1 MYITNNQQSNKNNRF
16 ILSGLFKTT
25 AAILLTMILGNA
37 YGQKAATDSIFED
50 DFENGLDKWS
60 QVHASNPTRNWSTK
74 MGGATPLNGSGT
86 KPESAQ
92 SGDFNAYFYISSVQ
106 YTYSTYLV
114 SPTID
119 FSGAHKPLLTF
130 WYSLYESQMGDVNNP
145 EELITDNFEFTLC
158 YRLSPTSNWVEYRNY
173 KDATNDVT
181 PWRCD
186 SIYLPEELCGNAQVQ
201 IAFLGKTKSIGLGIC
216 IDNIKIKETL
226 IINKYVTSIYASQP
240 NNNMVPTSST
250 DNPVMML
257 RIPVL
262 GNNGTLLLKSLTA
275 KAMQQASLSV
285 KENGMKLFY
294 TQSEEFRTNRLL
306 ATTSIGN
313 NGKATFSNIN
323 FDLPLGNA
331 YLWIT
336 CNVKDEDGEHRLKN
350 NKIEFIIES
359 NAINIGNST
368 YPSNDLP
375 EKEKQGQGRLVNES
389 IFFDNFELAS
399 FSNENWTFE
408 GEFERAEA
416 QGKGGDNGGNSD
428 PDYARSGSF
437 IIGTDI
443 TGKGSDE
450 HSQGNYEK
458 DIANRAY
465 TATTKNFTTS
475 TYSNL
480 ASLKYYKDINILYYR
495 WLNCNT
501 GDSAFVS
508 YSLNGGTTWA
518 DAWRTTA
525 IMQESSWNFQ
535 KLNISKYA
543 DKKESIK
550 LQVSLGPTPSQLQ
563 YSGWNIDD
571 FALVGTFVYADAAI
585 TEITAPN
592 SGCGFS
598 TEESVSIKIKNAGF
612 NDITIPFTVSYSI
625 DGGRT
630 WVDNETIT
638 RGLIR
643 DEVYEYTFNA
653 KADLSN
659 YGWYDIR
666 AKVTL
671 DEDEYPQNNSM
682 QKKVLSLPYYNLP
695 YAQDF
700 NTSHG
705 HWYSFGNNNTW
716 EYGTLSG
723 ARCWATKLTE
733 DYPAGDSAWLE
744 SPCFDLSNLQKPMLS
759 FKLKADA
766 ADTDGLAVYFS
777 TDNGATWT
785 LIPYGTS
792 YPRLS
797 WYNTNSNIAA
807 LGTKGWT
814 GNFDWTFIQQLL
826 PSELAGESSV
836 KLRFLFQSVASD
848 EPTDHNGFAIDD
860 ICLYEAPADAGVAEI
875 VTPVSA
881 CYLDSTQQITVRIK
895 NYGIRGITSADSLF
909 TTVTINDRLTITDTF
924 LLAINDTIKVNESKD
939 FIFRQ
944 KVNMWNK
951 NDYVMT
957 AYTDV
962 TGDTLLFSATN
973 NDTIPT
979 KSTTAT
985 VWGEPAY
992 TLGPDI
998 GTLNPTA
1005 INIFGGKQSDDNWF
1019 KSYLWE
1025 PLKDSENNDVAGG
1038 HNSTQRWIGI
1048 LDSDKLPNFPDGK
1061 EKGYYYEYQITVTTQ
1076 EHNCVAKD
1084 TIRIIKSETDISI
1097 DNIAFEFDYPEEGS
1111 ANPQEFTRIT
1121 PNKPEFG
1128 NTQYCISKQPEKV
1141 TVTVK
1146 NNAEV
1151 KVDQGEKISLCYTYL
1166 DADNNIC
1173 TYSEDT
1179 IMQNDMLPNASFEY
1193 TFKQAPELTLGIMQE
1208 LHFFVRINA
1217 DMKHNNDSA
1226 TISVNAWP
1234 LPTADLGNDSLL
1246 IQDPSNR
1253 LLTTPNITNASYIWQ
1268 DGLTTSRSFVIT
1280 ETNTAYYW
1288 VSVTDEHNC
1297 GIATDSILIVSDN
1310 WKIDEIVSPN
1320 DQCEPIDAAE
1330 LSVSITNLSV
1340 NNYSNAIIPVAIT
1353 INGEVT
1359 NTVIEIEDLAAGES
1373 FTYTFNDMPIDM
1385 SEPGTYS
1392 ISVRILPT
1400 HDINRNDNITY
1411 KDVNIWGEWQVDLG
1425 ADMIYTLE
1433 ADTITLHATGKD
1445 SKFDNGKFMTYYWS
1459 TAGNTEETSGLE
1471 SSDSIFAIPSN
1482 RLERYTVYVEDFHG
1496 CSSSEA
1502 SVTIMPFD
1510 LSITEISS
1518 PKTSCD
1524 LNSATT
1530 AELKIYNNSNEK
1542 IYDGDTI
1549 YVYVQTDNGDVFEHE
1564 QDLPEIEIGQSQQ
1577 ISFNYTP
1584 TFTGNTSDHTVKMW
1598 LSWENDV
1605 FHGNDTLSQPIQ
1617 QHARPEP
1624 FDLGND
1630 IYTTR
1635 PDTVQLSAPEGYSNY
1650 IWSTDS
1656 TGSNIL
1662 NVSYSGSAK
1671 YWVRVVNGYGCA
1683 TTDSISIFTTD
1694 LTMSIVEGAAN
1705 SCSPVSGDSVTAQ
1718 IAVSRNNTVP
1728 AGTRFTATY
1737 ECNGYSDTKEVI
1749 TTKDITYNDPF
1760 TFKFNNLV
1768 TLPDTGDYTLR
1779 TNLTVHN
1786 AIDVDRN
1793 NNSVTSTVR
1802 IGALSLPF
1810 QDTIRTYDDLYI
1822 IDAGESFSIFNWV
1835 DNPFAE
1841 QRLAVVTTNK
1851 YILHAID
1858 TNGCAATDSTYV
1870 FFVVPSYEISGL
1882 GFASTMCEP
1891 NEPTEISFYIKNTG
1905 NDKVAAGT
1913 IIPISYKI
1921 DDNATVAENF
1931 TLTKGLWEGDTVLV
1945 KFKQKADVR
1954 ETGSYTMIL
1963 DADVNGY
1970 ATSSVKTITVMDNP
1984 KPDLG
1989 NDITTDK
1996 DSWQLTPG
2004 INYGQ
2009 FLWSTGG
2016 TDYYID
2022 VTTSG
2027 DYWVTVTNNYGCSA
2041 NDTISV
2047 YFIEPEVSVAA
2058 LNSTATYCGDIVDQN
2073 FEINLSN
2080 SGSKNLTAGHTI
2092 GITCSTGS
2100 TTIADSIKLPND
2112 FFTGASFNYTL
2123 ATPVSIEGVGTHTL
2137 SFIVSVDGKQTDI
2150 SAFAVNIFDFPTLN
2164 FGNDELLVEK
2174 YPYTLSAPAS
2184 YSEYLWNDGSNGN
2197 SISVNADGIYT
2208 LTVTDENN
2216 CSSSSNIKIKLKD
2229 AGGEGQHNDTTG
2241 INSLA
2246 EGEIGIYPNP
2256 ADNTIN
2262 IDFSHSQLSGS
2273 HIWIT
2278 SVAGR
2283 VMLTDTQ
2290 TSDIMQ
2296 VDISNWAQ
2304 GIYIIKIV
2312 NGNSSGFIKFVK
2324 R

>member
-1 MYITNNQQSNKNNRF
+1 MKNFVFTN
-16 ILSGLFKTT
+16 ILKC
-25 AAILLTMILGNA
+25 AAIIISTFLAVNA
-37 YGQKAATDSIFED
+37 YGQSKAISDSIFEE
-50 DFENGLDKWS
+50 DFENGLDKWT
-60 QVHASNPTRNWSTK
+60 QVHASNPTRDWSTK

-106 YTYSTYLV
+106 YTYSTYLI

-119 FSGAHKPLLTF
+119 FTDAHKPLLKF
-130 WYSLYESQMGDVNNP
+130 WYSLYESQMGEVDNP

-186 SIYLPEELCGNAQVQ
+186 SIYLPEVLCGNAQVQ

-216 IDNIKIKETL
+216 IDNIKIRETL
-226 IINKYVTSIYASQP
+226 VINKYVTSIYASQP
-240 NNNMVPTSST
+240 NTNMVPTSST

-275 KAMQQASLSV
+275 TAMQQASLSI

-294 TQSEEFRTNRLL
+294 TQNEEFRTNRLL
-306 ATTSIGN
+306 ATTSIDN

-336 CNVKDEDGEHRLKN
+336 CNIKDEDGEHRLKN
-350 NKIEFIIES
+350 NKIEFKIEP

-368 YPSNDLP
+368 YPINELP

-416 QGKGGDNGGNSD
+416 LGKGGDNGGNSD
-428 PDYARSGSF
+428 PDYARSGNF
-437 IIGTDI
+437 IIGTDV
-443 TGKGSDE
+443 TGIGSDD

-458 DIANRAY
+458 DIDNRAY

-475 TYSNL
+475 AYSDL
-480 ASLKYYKDINILYYR
+480 AWFKYYKDINILYYR

-508 YSLNGGTTWA
+508 YSLNGGTTWS

-525 IMQESSWNFQ
+525 IMQESNWNFQ

-592 SGCGFS
+592 NGCGFS
-598 TEESVSIKIKNAGF
+598 TKESVSIKIKNAGF

-630 WVDNETIT
+630 WTDNETIT
-638 RGLIR
+638 RGLVR

-682 QKKVLSLPYYNLP
+682 RKKVLSLPYHNLP

-705 HWYSFGNNNTW
+705 HWYSFGDNSTW

-733 DYPAGDSAWLE
+733 NYPACDSAWLE
-744 SPCFDLSNLQKPMLS
+744 SPCFDFSNIQKPMLS
-759 FKLKADA
+759 FNLKADA
-766 ADTDGLAVYFS
+766 ANTDGLAVYFS

-836 KLRFLFQSVASD
+836 KLKFLFQSAASD
-848 EPTDHNGFAIDD
+848 EPTGHNGFAIDD
-860 ICLYEAPADAGVAEI
+860 IRLYEAPADAGVAEI

-881 CYLDSTQQITVRIK
+881 CYLDSTQQITVRIQ
-895 NYGIRGITSADSLF
+895 NYGIRGITRADSLF
-909 TTVTINDRLTITDTF
+909 TTVTVNDRLTITDTF
-924 LLAINDTIKVNESKD
+924 LLAINDTIKVNESKN

-979 KSTTAT
+979 KSITAT

-1025 PLKDSENNDVAGG
+1025 PLKDSENNDVTGG

-1048 LDSDKLPNFPDGK
+1048 LDSDKLPGFPDGK

-1097 DNIAFEFDYPEEGS
+1097 DNIAFNFDYPEEGS

-1173 TYSEDT
+1173 TYAEDT
-1179 IMQNDMLPNASFEY
+1179 IMQNDMLPDASFEY

-1226 TISVNAWP
+1226 TININAWP

-1253 LLTTPNITNASYIWQ
+1253 LLTTPNISNASYLWQ

-1280 ETNTAYYW
+1280 ETNTSYYW

-1340 NNYSNAIIPVAIT
+1340 NDYSNTIIPVAIT

-1359 NTVIEIEDLAAGES
+1359 NSVIEIEDLAAGES
-1373 FTYTFNDMPIDM
+1373 LTYTFNDMPIDM

-1411 KDVNIWGEWQVDLG
+1411 KDVNIWGVRQVDLG
-1425 ADMIYTLE
+1425 DDLIFTLE
-1433 ADTITLHATGKD
+1433 ADTITLDAGEGFK
-1445 SKFDNGKFMTYYWS
+1445 SYYWVVYNDDKNDTLS
-1459 TAGNTEETSGLE
+1459 TEQTFT
-1471 SSDSIFAIPSN
+1471 IPSIN
-1482 RLERYTVYVEDFHG
+1482 SKTYAIQVEDFHD
-1496 CSSSEA
+1496 CPESEFE
-1502 SVTIMPFD
+1502 VTIMPFD

-1542 IYDGDTI
+1542 IDDGTPI

-1598 LSWENDV
+1598 LSWDNDV
-1605 FHGNDTLSQPIQ
+1605 FYDNDTLSQTIHQ
-1617 QHARPEP
+1617 YAKPEP
-1624 FDLGND
+1624 FDLGSD

-1635 PDTVQLSAPEGYSNY
+1635 PDTVQLVAPSGYSNY
-1650 IWSTDS
+1650 IWSNDS
-1656 TGSNIL
+1656 TGSNTL
-1662 NVSYSGSAK
+1662 NVNYSGSEK

-1694 LTMSIVEGAAN
+1694 VTLSIVEGAAN
-1705 SCSPVSGDSVTAQ
+1705 SCLPVNNDSVKAQ
-1718 IAVSRNNTVP
+1718 IKVNRNNTVP
-1728 AGTRFTATY
+1728 AGAQFTATF
-1737 ECNGYSDTKEVI
+1737 ECNGYTDTKEIV
-1749 TTKDITYNDPF
+1749 TTKDITFDEPY
-1760 TFKFNNLV
+1760 TFSFDKLV
-1768 TLPDTGDYTLR
+1768 TLPDTGNYALT

-1786 AIDVDRN
+1786 TIDVNSDN
-1793 NNSVTSTVR
+1793 NAATPTVR
-1802 IGALSLPF
+1802 IGALQLPF
-1810 QDTIRTYDDLYI
+1810 KDTVRTYDDIYI
-1822 IDAGESFSIFNWV
+1822 IDAGTQFSTFSWV
-1835 DNPFAE
+1835 DNPLAD
-1841 QRLAVVTTNK
+1841 QRLAVVTSGK
-1851 YILHAID
+1851 YTVNVVD
-1858 TNGCAATDSTYV
+1858 TNGCANTDSTYIY
-1870 FFVVPSYEISGL
+1870 FVVPSYEISGL
-1882 GFASTMCEP
+1882 GFASTMCAP
-1891 NEPTEISFYIKNTG
+1891 SDSTEISFYVKNTG
-1905 NDKVAAGT
+1905 NDLVTAGT
-1913 IIPISYKI
+1913 VIPASYKI
-1921 DDNATVAENF
+1921 DNNATVSENF
-1931 TLTKGLWEGDTVLV
+1931 TLTKNLREKDSLLIQFNT
-1945 KFKQKADVR
+1945 KADVR
-1954 ETGSYTMIL
+1954 ETGSYTMML
-1963 DADVNGY
+1963 NADVNGY
-1970 ATSSVKTITVMDNP
+1970 ETSSLKTITVMENP
-1984 KPDLG
+1984 SPDLG
-1989 NDITTDK
+1989 EDINTDK

-2004 INYGQ
+2004 INFGQ
-2009 FLWSTGG
+2009 FLWSTGE
-2016 TDYYID
+2016 TNYYID

-2041 NDTISV
+2041 NDTVSV
-2047 YFIEPEVSVAA
+2047 HFTEPEVSVAA
-2058 LNSTATYCGDIVDQN
+2058 FNSAAAYCGDVVDQN

-2080 SGSKNLTAGHTI
+2080 SGVKNVAAGHTI
-2092 GITCSTGS
+2092 GITCAVGD
-2100 TTIADSIKLPND
+2100 TTVTDSITLPND
-2112 FFTGASFNYTL
+2112 FFAGASFNHKL
-2123 ATPVSIEGVGTHTL
+2123 AAPVSIKGVGAHTL
-2137 SFIVSVDGKQTDI
+2137 AFTVSIDGKQTDI
-2150 SAFAVNIFDFPTLN
+2150 SAFTVNIYDFPT
-2164 FGNDELLVEK
+2164 FKFASDELVVDE
-2174 YPYTLSAPAS
+2174 YPYTLTAPVANAG
-2184 YSEYLWNDGSNGN
+2184 YLWSDGSTES
-2197 SISVNADGIYT
+2197 SISVSEDGTYS

-2216 CSSSSNIKIKLKD
+2216 CSASSSISIKLKIID
-2229 AGGEGQHNDTTG
+2229 NPGGGGGQGGGSQGGGGTTPPEDTTA

-2256 ADNTIN
+2256 ADNAIN
-2262 IDFSHSQLSGS
+2262 IDFSQSQLTGS
-2273 HIWIT
+2273 RIWIS
-2278 SVAGR
+2278 SVTGK
-2283 VMLTDTQ
+2283 VLMTDIQ

-2296 VDISNWAQ
+2296 IDISNWPQ

-2312 NGNSSGFIKFVK
+2312 NGGSSGFIKFVK